1 MTSRF
6 LTRIAALLALLSVL
20 VAASAPAVSGALR
33 AGQSGVS
40 DAYVLMCGADGVHR
54 VAANDLDGVLPILP
68 LPQVPLPGVHDGQ
81 CPFCHLQTG
90 SPPVDLHLCFEH
102 PPHPVF
108 VSDVDRSPRPLSAWV
123 LIPARAP
130 PAVV

>member
-6 LTRIAALLALLSVL
+6 FTRTAALLALLSVL
-20 VAASAPAVSGALR
+20 LATSAPTVSSVLR
-33 AGQSGVS
+33 AGHSGVS
-40 DAYVLMCGADGVHR
+40 GAYVLMCSADGVHR
-54 VAANDLDGVLPILP
+54 VLAKGVNGVLPIIP
-68 LPQVPLPGVHDGQ
+68 LPQVPSSSVHDGQ

-90 SPPVDLHLCFEH
+90 SPPVDRRLRFEYPEH
-102 PPHPVF
+102 RVF
-108 VSDVDRSPRPLSAWV
+108 VSYVCRSPRPLLAWV

>member
-6 LTRIAALLALLSVL
+6 PIWTAVLLALLSVL
-20 VAASAPAVSGALR
+20 LAVSAPTVSSVLR
-33 AGQSGVS
+33 AGQSGMS
-40 DAYVLMCGADGVHR
+40 GAYVLMCGADGVHR
-54 VAANDLDGVLPILP
+54 VLAKDVDGVLPIIP
-68 LPQVPLPGVHDGQ
+68 LPQVPSPGVHDGQ

-90 SPPVDLHLCFEH
+90 SPPGDLRLRFEH
-102 PPHPVF
+102 PGHPVF
-108 VSDVDRSPRPLSAWV
+108 VSDVCCSPRPLLAWV